1 MTNAV
6 ETNRISGLP
15 LKLVRHLLLP
25 IVLKARDGTPR
36 WHWLDWNQQI
46 VCRLAKKREVERS
59 HNAAR
64 NVAPALVSRC
74 FDTAIMLGAYIFD
87 CAKHGA
93 IFDRATVE

>member
-6 ETNRISGLP
+6 ETNRISGLS
-15 LKLVRHLLLP
+15 LKLVRPSSSH
-25 IVLKARDGTPR
+25 VLKARDGTPR

-46 VCRLAKKREVERS
+46 VCKLAKKREVERS
-59 HNAAR
+59 HNAAH
-64 NVAPALVSRC
+64 NVAPALVSRR